1 MGRGSQGLRCTDRLT
16 TQELAQHKVGN
27 VEMKASPATGQGA
40 EALLRFTYDKLKE
53 AILSNRLRPGSKLG
67 HQLLAEMLG
76 VSRTP
81 VRESLERLSQEGY
94 VTHVANRGYFVAE
107 IDSQEVR
114 DLYQTREALEVY
126 ALKQMLA
133 RGVTRDLRKKLDQVN
148 AHYKRLC
155 LDSLSRE
162 RLLVDRDFHLTLAG
176 GSGNLHLARTLA
188 GIFDRLILKRR
199 VEGFHDTRGLA
210 PYQDHVRLLDA
221 LYSGEAAAAEQV
233 LTNHIQSA
241 CTRFLGYLDTGT
253 APLG

>member
-1 MGRGSQGLRCTDRLT
+1 MDI
-16 TQELAQHKVGN
+16 
-27 VEMKASPATGQGA
+27 KALPATGEGA
-40 EALLRFTYDKLKE
+40 EALLRFTYERLKD
-53 AILSNRLRPGSKLG
+53 AILSNRLKPGSKLG

-107 IDSQEVR
+107 IDSREVR

-126 ALKQMLA
+126 ALKQVLA
-133 RGVTRDLRKKLDQVN
+133 RGITRELRKKLDQIN

-176 GSGNLHLARTLA
+176 ECGNLHLARTLA

-199 VEGFHDTRGLA
+199 VEGYHDTRGLA
-210 PYQDHVRLLDA
+210 PYQDHVKLLDA
-221 LYSGEAAAAEQV
+221 LYAGKAAAAEQV
-233 LTNHIQSA
+233 LLHHIQSA
-241 CTRFLGYLDTGT
+241 CTRFLGYLDEGT
-253 APLG
+253 EPLG